1 LTEKKSEQQYEVVI
15 IGGGPAGSATAIQLL
30 RSGIRSVLI
39 VEKGTYSESRVG
51 ESLPPNTNNL
61 LRQLGVWD
69 DFQKEGHLMVSG
81 SCSIWG
87 SDEAGYNDYFVNPTG
102 FGWHLDRNRFDRFMV
117 NQALAVG
124 AELRL
129 NTSFKKSF
137 INNSAEGF
145 YLDIESPDGYAEQI
159 QARFVVDASGMKAVF
174 ARNIPAEREIVDRL
188 IFVSG
193 FFELPDSISLT
204 SLTLLEAV
212 EYGWWYMATLPDNR
226 VIAALATDPEVVSA
240 YKLGEPE
247 NWFALLMSLRILP
260 QHIKP
265 HLRLKE
271 KLMVSPA
278 LSSYLQEPCGNNWLA
293 VGDAASS
300 YDPIMSLGIYKSML
314 TGMEAGKMIAFKY
327 SGAGYDPDSYKTFLR
342 NDFRKYGESRNY
354 FYALENRWPDSPFW
368 KRRKTNKC

>member
-1 LTEKKSEQQYEVVI
+1 VTEKKSEQQYEVVI

-30 RSGIRSVLI
+30 KSGIRSVLI
-39 VEKGTYSESRVG
+39 VEKGTYNESRIG
-51 ESLPPNTNNL
+51 ESLPPNANVL

-69 DFQKEGHLMVSG
+69 NFQKEGHLPVSG

-87 SDEAGYNDYFVNPTG
+87 SEEPGYNDYFVSPNG

-117 NQALAVG
+117 NQALALG

-129 NTSFKKSF
+129 NTSFKKSLP
-137 INNSAEGF
+137 NDSGYGF
-145 YLDIESPDGYAEQI
+145 YLELENPDGHVEQI

-174 ARNIPAEREIVDRL
+174 ARNVPVERQIVDRL

-193 FFELPDSISLT
+193 FFELPGSISLT

-212 EYGWWYMATLPDNR
+212 EYGWWYMATLPNNR

-240 YKLGEPE
+240 YKLGEPA
-247 NWFALLMSLRILP
+247 NWFALLMNLRILP
-260 QHIKP
+260 EHIKP
-265 HLRLKE
+265 HLHLNE

-278 LSSYLQEPCGNNWLA
+278 LSSYLQQPCGSNWLA

-314 TGMEAGKMIAFKY
+314 TGMEAGKMIGLKH
-327 SGAGYDPDSYKTFLR
+327 SGADYDPDSYKTFLR
-342 NDFRKYGESRNY
+342 NDFRKYEESRNY
-354 FYALENRWPDSPFW
+354 FYALEN
-368 KRRKTNKC
+368 